1 MPEGF
6 DALVQIHESKS
17 AAEATA
23 TARFATAV
31 RNGVDPVVIPTTPKT
46 YEKKE
51 SGGVMGLM
59 NDFKTDLKT
68 DMTEAETEEKFMSKE
83 YVRIMS
89 DAHETRAQDVKSSNQ
104 KKADKASL
112 DQHLVDNRAKLALTG
127 EELHNP

>member
-68 DMTEAETEEKFMSKE
+68 DMTESETEEKFMAKE
-83 YVRIMS
+83 YVRVMT
-89 DAHETRAQDVKSSNQ
+89 DAKASRAQDVKSLN
-104 KKADKASL
+104 A
-112 DQHLVDNRAKLALTG
+112 
-127 EELHNP
+127 E